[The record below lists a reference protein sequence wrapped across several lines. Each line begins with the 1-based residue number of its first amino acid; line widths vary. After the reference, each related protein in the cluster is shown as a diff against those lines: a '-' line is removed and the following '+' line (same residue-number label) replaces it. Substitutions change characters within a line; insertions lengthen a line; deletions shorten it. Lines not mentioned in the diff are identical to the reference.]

1 MPFGQDR
8 FSNLDCFKITVFN
21 PVFNPMVLIFF
32 SSGGRAMKEAYYGAG
47 TGTIWLDEMGCSG
60 NELSLFDCRHNTIGS
75 HDCSHSEDAGVVC
88 T

>member
-1 MPFGQDR
+1 
-8 FSNLDCFKITVFN
+8 
-21 PVFNPMVLIFF
+21 
-32 SSGGRAMKEAYYGAG
+32 MKEAYYGAG

-60 NELSLFDCRHNTIGS
+60 NELSLFDCRHHTIGS